1 VSIGSAIRT
10 ASARFAD
17 AFWRG
22 FAQARAEAMAQ
33 SARSAA
39 QPAPLEAGHP
49 FESEAIKAALIDV
62 VKGAYADGEA
72 AERKR
77 VTEILTVPG
86 ASTFRE
92 IAMDLVLGPASSAQ
106 AAGVL
111 ARAEADAATRA
122 GAIKSNILDRASSQV
137 TLH

>member
-1 VSIGSAIRT
+1 MSIARAIMSAW
-10 ASARFAD
+10 AKFAE

-22 FAQARAEAMAQ
+22 FDEARAQ
-33 SARSAA
+33 SGARA
-39 QPAPLEAGHP
+39 QPAPANP
-49 FESEAIKAALIDV
+49 FESEAIKAALTDV
-62 VKGAYADGEA
+62 VKGAYAEGGA

-106 AAGVL
+106 AVGVL
-111 ARAEADAATRA
+111 TRAEADAPTRA
-122 GAIKSNILDRASSQV
+122 GSIKSDLLERARSDQP
-137 TLH
+137 TIH